1 MLPTP
6 GGLLK
11 WGNTYNN
18 DFLHWLTEGSDP
30 DAWPVVMAFYCT
42 PFDWLRYG
50 GGIVQFLAD
59 VCTQRHHDLGAWDQ
73 IERHPIGTRRGWF
86 SERGAHR
93 LENHPPPPA
102 DVVPAAALSAA
113 DE

>member
-1 MLPTP
+1 MPTP

-18 DFLHWLTEGSDP
+18 DFLYWLTEDSDP

-42 PFDWLRYG
+42 PFDWLRYD

-59 VCTQRHHDLGAWDQ
+59 VCAQRHPEWKNLIGAPLGEIDGMPYRFQGDW
-73 IERHPIGTRRGWF
+73 TGWVQ
-86 SERGAHR
+86 AQ
-93 LENHPPPPA
+93 
-102 DVVPAAALSAA
+102 
-113 DE
+113 